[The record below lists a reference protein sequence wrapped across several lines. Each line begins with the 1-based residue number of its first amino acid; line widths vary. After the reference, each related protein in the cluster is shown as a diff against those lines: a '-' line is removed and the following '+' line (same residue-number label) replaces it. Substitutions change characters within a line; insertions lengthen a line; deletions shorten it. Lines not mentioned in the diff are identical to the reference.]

1 MWRKWWWRDRPEAF
15 HYVRCSTW
23 YSTVTTTKATNTI
36 TKKRQETV
44 AMDHLHQSDTIRMQ
58 WWWQRQ
64 LLRDFDW
71 CILQWRQCIFQ
82 NGQEKGA
89 LDGCCKSMVL
99 IMTDLPIAH
108 PEMNTSAVVMA
119 ALRWGGQGLFQD
131 INVDEEDNKRKKNMT
146 TVSEAMMKTVI
157 DLSHQMVQLDR

>member
-1 MWRKWWWRDRPEAF
+1 MWRKWWWRERPDAF

-82 NGQEKGA
+82 NGQEKGS

-99 IMTDLPIAH
+99 MMTDPPIAH

-119 ALRWGGQGLFQD
+119 ALRWGGQGWGGKSSFLSVFLSCVSTCLQHYC
-131 INVDEEDNKRKKNMT
+131 NSPRKRW
-146 TVSEAMMKTVI
+146 SW
-157 DLSHQMVQLDR
+157 